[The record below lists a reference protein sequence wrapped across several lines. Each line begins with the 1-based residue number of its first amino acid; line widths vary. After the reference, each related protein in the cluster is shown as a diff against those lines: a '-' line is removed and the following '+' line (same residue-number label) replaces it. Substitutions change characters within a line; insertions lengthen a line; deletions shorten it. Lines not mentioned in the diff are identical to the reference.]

1 VLTQAALPLPR
12 GERLRRAAEFQ
23 AVFQHGSRH
32 ERPSFIA
39 LWQRAV
45 ERRVGFAVSR
55 QIRGAV
61 ARNRA
66 RRRLR
71 EAYRQIRPHMPV
83 DVAVV
88 LIARPG
94 AATRAFPDLVED
106 LRHLAAALTLPA
118 RRSPARA

>member
-1 VLTQAALPLPR
+1 M
-12 GERLRRAAEFQ
+12 
-23 AVFQHGSRH
+23 
-32 ERPSFIA
+32 
-39 LWQRAV
+39 
-45 ERRVGFAVSR
+45 GFAVSR

-83 DVAVV
+83 DVAVI

-94 AATRAFPDLVED
+94 AATRAFPELVED
-106 LRHLAAALTLPA
+106 LRRLAEALTLPA